1 MARERR
7 RDRVRFEEPERV
19 GADSK
24 GPAIARMRAGLVRF
38 LRAASCVAA
47 VSVVLV
53 AWAGCEL
60 TGRVRRKE
68 ELEHVDASPTP
79 ARELG
84 PPELQ
89 LEDHTCGLHAL
100 RIVYRAHGL
109 DPDAE
114 RLRERLGVD
123 TPALPKAP
131 STTGTLHPDLM
142 RVLRQDHFDTA
153 LIDPDLEG
161 AATRLESL
169 LTTPLASAPVL
180 LLVDLGNEALHWV
193 AAARSE
199 RAGHVR
205 VWDSL
210 VREPYDEPLDSY
222 LRQRV
227 LSIVMVTPHARVDV
241 EPLESVYAEGLAE
254 MWRVAR
260 RMDARRGARATSR

>member
-1 MARERR
+1 MAR
-7 RDRVRFEEPERV
+7 
-19 GADSK
+19 K
-24 GPAIARMRAGLVRF
+24 RAGL
-38 LRAASCVAA
+38 LRVQRVASGVAA
-47 VSVVLV
+47 VSVALL

-68 ELEHVDASPTP
+68 ELEHVEVAPSP

-84 PPELQ
+84 APELQ

-100 RIVYRAHGL
+100 RLVYRAHGL
-109 DPDAE
+109 DPDEE

-123 TPALPKAP
+123 TPAIPKAP
-131 STTGTLHPDLM
+131 STTGTLHPDLL

-153 LIDPDLEG
+153 FIDPDIDG
-161 AATRLESL
+161 AAPRLESL

-180 LLVDLGNEALHWV
+180 LLVDLGNETLHWV
-193 AAARSE
+193 AGARSD

-210 VREPYDEPLDSY
+210 VREPYDEPLEAY
-222 LRQRV
+222 LRERV
-227 LSIVMVTPHARVDV
+227 LSIVSVKPHARVDV
-241 EPLESVYAEGLAE
+241 EPLEPVYAEGLAE